1 MAESVG
7 GKWDPLGG
15 CGGGSEC
22 EGGLPYLLLVGAGFG
37 PAKVPLRFGV
47 GQLRCRCVEVLVC
60 CS

>member
-22 EGGLPYLLLVGAGFG
+22 EGGLPYLLLV
-37 PAKVPLRFGV
+37 
-47 GQLRCRCVEVLVC
+47 
-60 CS
+60 